1 MSLNTCFLICKMRII
16 TVARLH
22 RVLMKMNEMCVVA
35 QKFDNHVRSGGSG
48 IAVLAPFNKSS
59 YLGGRF

>member
-1 MSLNTCFLICKMRII
+1 MRII